1 MRHLCRLGFARLRRT
16 LRFDAATIAATLT
29 FVSIAAFTA
38 GPANAM
44 KIQTIKSPGGIEAW
58 LVEEHSNPLMA
69 MRFSFAGGNAQD
81 PEGKDGLANFMTAMM
96 DEGAGDLDAA
106 AFQEKMEEL
115 SFRMS
120 YDDTRD
126 AFYGSFE
133 TLTTN
138 RPQSVAMLKLALT
151 KPRFDTDAV
160 DRIRRQLIANLAYSA
175 RDPQKVA
182 FKEWFATAFPGHA
195 YGRPSNGTDVSLTA
209 ITGGDLE
216 AYRSRVFARSNLK
229 IVAVGDI
236 TPEQLGAL
244 LDDVFGSLPAE
255 AKLLPVPKTEPIK
268 GGKEQ
273 LVEMNV
279 PQAVAVFGLGAMP
292 RKDPDFMTAFLLN
305 QILGGGGFASTLM
318 EEVREKRGLAYSVY
332 SFIQPFRDAS
342 VFTGGVA
349 TKAEA
354 IDTSL
359 DVIRSEL
366 KRLADNGPTPEQFEN
381 AKKYLVGSYALR
393 FDTNAKIASQLLG
406 LYEEDFG
413 PDYVETR
420 NAKIE
425 AITLDDAKRVAK
437 RLLGNPDLIVTV
449 VGPKPDPAKKVAA
462 PPVAGS
468 AGDKTPAATRTAPAE
483 APL

>member
-1 MRHLCRLGFARLRRT
+1 MRHLSCSGLSRRT
-16 LRFDAATIAATLT
+16 ALRFGNLTAGIVTLT
-29 FVSIAAFTA
+29 LTILIGLS

-44 KIQTIKSPGGIEAW
+44 KIQTVKSPGGIEAW
-58 LVEEHSNPLMA
+58 LVEEHSVPLMA
-69 MRFSFAGGNAQD
+69 LRFSFEGGNAQD
-81 PEGKDGLANFMTAMM
+81 PQGKDGVANFLTAMM

-106 AFQEKMEEL
+106 AYQEKMEEL

-133 TLTTN
+133 TLTAN
-138 RPQSVAMLKLALT
+138 RDETVAMLKLALT
-151 KPRFDTDAV
+151 KPRFDADAV
-160 DRIRRQLIANLAYSA
+160 ERIRRQLIANLVYAA
-175 RDPQKVA
+175 RDPEKTA

-195 YGRPSNGTDVSLTA
+195 YGRPSNGTEASLA
-209 ITGGDLE
+209 SITRDDLE
-216 AYRSRVFARSNLK
+216 AYRSRVFGRSNLK
-229 IVAVGDI
+229 VVAVGDI
-236 TPEQLGAL
+236 TAEQLGKM

-255 AKLLPVPKTEPIK
+255 AKLATVELTEPIK

-273 LVEMNV
+273 LIEMKV
-279 PQAVAVFGLGAMP
+279 PQAVAVFGLGAMA
-292 RKDPDFMTAFLLN
+292 RKDPDFMTAFVLN

-332 SFIQPFRDAS
+332 SFIQPFRHGS

-359 DVIRSEL
+359 DVIRGEL
-366 KRLADNGPTPEQFEN
+366 KRMADNGPTPEQFEN

-406 LYEEDFG
+406 LYEEGFG
-413 PDYVETR
+413 PDYVDKR
-420 NAKIE
+420 NALIE

-437 RLLGNPDLIVTV
+437 RLLANPDLIVTV

-462 PPVAGS
+462 PPAAS
-468 AGDKTPAATRTAPAE
+468 SETTPAAPRTAPAE